1 MSTVIG
7 QFKGKCADADVVNA
21 NGMEIGRDVWETLFE
36 SEDYKTALAR
46 GHYIGYLGHPEDPG
60 CQEFQN
66 ACIILRECHM
76 DDNGEVFG
84 TFDLIDTPVGR
95 TVKAFIDAGVQF
107 GISVRGAGDIVG
119 GVVEA
124 DTFVFRGFDLVAF
137 PAYNDAV
144 PEFTEIAASSD
155 IEAQKKYKKVCAAV
169 NNNLSGIK
177 ASNSL
182 DVIQSMF
189 SSKSDVY
196 KNIEKQKEKIDAS
209 KHKDV
214 NTQKIE
220 ATTMLYVKSL
230 SEIERLRQ
238 ENESLKARID
248 ASAALS
254 TNLRRKLNSM
264 NRLVGSQLEAYRKK
278 LDENDSTLNQ
288 YKRDIQV
295 QRKSAERYKVQ
306 ASRNLGVRDKI
317 SEDYQVLK
325 KKYEALVSANT
336 KLKEEN
342 QSLYDSNLYCKQ
354 KINSSK
360 KEIKDKDSII
370 ASLRDELSQTVTAAR
385 STEKKVSNRDSQMKE
400 LQSDLDKTI
409 ALVEQ
414 YQDAFASLYASAV
427 GVRADSITITSSTT
441 VEELKQLIDG
451 STSTCNIAAVPD
463 MHIDQIV
470 DNESVDDGDLITV

>member
-7 QFKGKCADADVVNA
+7 KFEGKCADAEVVNA
-21 NGMEIGRDVWETLFE
+21 NGMEIGRDVWETVFA
-36 SEDYKTALAR
+36 SEDYKTALER
-46 GHYIGYLGHPEDPG
+46 GHYIGFLGHPEDPG

-66 ACIILRECHM
+66 ACIILRECHI

-155 IEAQKKYKKVCAAV
+155 IEQQKKYKTVCAAV

-230 SEIERLRQ
+230 NEISNLKSENASLRKKFEASQ
-238 ENESLKARID
+238 KMSKNYKRRID
-248 ASAALS
+248 AI
-254 TNLRRKLNSM
+254 
-264 NRLVGSQLEAYRKK
+264 NRIVGFQIDTYKK
-278 LDENDSTLNQ
+278 KSDEYESTLNQ
-288 YKRDIQV
+288 YKRDLQV
-295 QRKSAERYKVQ
+295 QKKSAERYKVQ
-306 ASRNLGVRDKI
+306 ASRNI
-317 SEDYQVLK
+317 SESDKLSKDYKELQ
-325 KKYEALVSANT
+325 KKYDALVSANT

-360 KEIKDKDSII
+360 KEINDKDSII
-370 ASLRDELSQTVTAAR
+370 SSLRDELSQTVTAAK

-400 LQSDLDKTI
+400 LQKDLDKTI

-451 STSTCNIAAVPD
+451 STSTCNIASVPD
-463 MHIDQIV
+463 MNINQIID
-470 DNESVDDGDLITV
+470 DESVDDGDLITV